1 MPKTVIITGCSTGLG
16 RTSAIDFAR
25 KGWNVVATLRELDSA
40 TDFPRLDNVFVTRL
54 DVQDVVS
61 IRTALSAGISRFG
74 SIDVLVNNAG
84 FGLFGVFEST
94 PVEKVREQFD
104 VNVFGVMD
112 TTRAILPHF
121 RERKEGLILNV
132 SSGAGIFTLPM
143 LSLYCSSK
151 FALEGFS
158 ESLSYELASQNIGVK
173 IIEPGGVVS
182 TDFGKRSGQ
191 EAAQNHPPPSYS
203 TFVTCTND
211 LFQNLRSTRTAT
223 EQDVADVIYTAATD
237 GSNRLRY
244 VATEDIRPLVRYR
257 RGTSEEEY
265 IAFMRS
271 QFGVSR
277 DRRTPE

>member
-1 MPKTVIITGCSTGLG
+1 VPKTVIITGCSTGLG

-25 KGWNVVATLRELDSA
+25 KGWNVVATMRELDAA
-40 TDFPRLDNVFVTRL
+40 TDFPRLDNVFTTRL
-54 DVQDVVS
+54 DVRDVVS
-61 IRTALSAGISRFG
+61 IRTALSAGITRFG

-94 PVEKVREQFD
+94 PIEKIREQFD

-121 RERKEGLILNV
+121 RERKEGLILNI

-151 FALEGFS
+151 FALEGYS

-191 EAAQNHPPPSYS
+191 EAAQNHPPPSYAR
-203 TFVTCTND
+203 FVAHTND
-211 LFQNLRSTRTAT
+211 LFQNLRSTRAAT
-223 EQDVADVIYTAATD
+223 EQDVADVIYAAATD
-237 GSNRLRY
+237 GSDRLRY
-244 VATEDIRPLVRYR
+244 VATEDIKPLVRYR
-257 RGTSEEEY
+257 RETSEEEY

-271 QFGVSR
+271 HFGVSR
-277 DRRTPE
+277 DRKAPE